1 MKYKRRHY
9 LIHKGF
15 QFRMIGMLLLLVLG
29 ATVITTLVNHFFF
42 LNSIVRFTEEYGR
55 PPTGSELLAASVRP
69 LFVIIPLAFVILAVV
84 CVFVSHRIAGPLQRL
99 KAYMQ
104 MVQNG
109 DYDVHLR
116 FRKSDAIHDVAECFN
131 GMVEGIKQKQNV
143 KSRDK
148 G

>member
-9 LIHKGF
+9 LINKAF
-15 QFRMIGMLLLLVLG
+15 QFRMTGMMLLLVLG

-42 LNSIVRFTEEYGR
+42 LASIVRFSEEYGR
-55 PPTGSELLAASVRP
+55 PPTGNELLVASTRP
-69 LFVIIPLAFVILAVV
+69 LLIIIPLAFVLLAIL

-116 FRKSDAIHDVAECFN
+116 FRKGDAIHDVAECFN

-143 KSRDK
+143 KSRDR

>member
-1 MKYKRRHY
+1 MKYKRTHF
-9 LIHKGF
+9 LVNKTF

-29 ATVITTLVNHFFF
+29 ATIITTMVNHFFF
-42 LNSIVRFTEEYGR
+42 LSSIVRFSEEYGR
-55 PPTGSELLAASVRP
+55 PPTGSELLLASTRP
-69 LFVIIPLAFVILAVV
+69 LLIIIPVAFVLLAIL

-116 FRKSDAIHDVAECFN
+116 FRKGDAIHDVADSFN
-131 GMVEGIKQKQNV
+131 RMVEGIKKNV
-143 KSRDK
+143 KPR
-148 G
+148 